1 MIKKKEVTDMAE
13 SKKRKIDAPVYGNLA
28 YDIDALAREKRLEDA
43 GLIREEE
50 RHPQPQPV
58 PRAQSVA
65 RPRLRVSPMLVLG
78 SVVLC
83 AMVVVLL
90 MGYAKLT
97 DISDNVVTMQE
108 QLSTLEDEHVALLTK
123 YEKAFDLATIKTT
136 AEAAGMK
143 KPGSGQIYYIDLSS
157 ADNAVVYQANS
168 DSLLNRVF
176 AAVGGGI
183 SSVVE
188 YFK

>member
-1 MIKKKEVTDMAE
+1 VEMAD
-13 SKKRKIDAPVYGNLA
+13 KKRKIDAPVYGNLA
-28 YDIDALAREKRLEDA
+28 YDIDALARERRLEEA
-43 GLIREEE
+43 GRIREEE
-50 RHPQPQPV
+50 RQVQRQSVRRTQPV
-58 PRAQSVA
+58 AQPRA
-65 RPRLRVSPMLVLG
+65 RISPLLVLG

-97 DISDNVVTMQE
+97 HISDNVVTMQS
-108 QLSTLEDEHVALLTK
+108 QLTDLQDEHIALLTK
-123 YEKAFDLATIKTT
+123 YEKAFDLATIKST

-143 KPGSGQIYYIDLSS
+143 KPSSGQIYYIDLSG

-176 AAVGGGI
+176 SAIGGGI

-188 YFK
+188 YFR